1 MVSAAPGE
9 RNWDAIRH
17 YYHPEAR
24 LVRTGLNA
32 DGTPF
37 VSVFT
42 LDAYIENVRQV
53 LDGVRFSE
61 VEVAQES
68 VVFGNVARLTSVY
81 EYTRQTA
88 TQTVRGRG
96 VNFFTLVHD
105 AGAVARDE
113 HRLGQ
118 RAPRPVAAA
127 GSLCAACGVV
137 DIAGLEH
144 NLRRAAPCDGQ
155 HRLAD
160 RTRSSGSCAETARAA
175 AATTSR

>member
-1 MVSAAPGE
+1 MAGKTDFRELTRALYRVVSAPVEE
-9 RNWDAIRH
+9 REWDAIRH

-24 LVRTGLNA
+24 LVRTGVNP

-42 LDAYIENVRQV
+42 LDAYIENVRQM

-81 EYTRQTA
+81 EYTRQSA
-88 TQTVRGRG
+88 NETVCGRG

-105 AGAVARDE
+105 AGQWRVMSIVWDNE
-113 HRLGQ
+113 
-118 RAPRPVAAA
+118 RP
-127 GSLCAACGVV
+127 GLSLPPEVYSP
-137 DIAGLEH
+137 
-144 NLRRAAPCDGQ
+144 RAA
-155 HRLAD
+155 
-160 RTRSSGSCAETARAA
+160 S
-175 AATTSR
+175 

>member
-1 MVSAAPGE
+1 VAKTDFCELTRALYEVVSAPPQQ

-24 LVRTGLNA
+24 LVRTGLNP

-42 LDAYIENVRQV
+42 LDAYIENVRQM

-61 VEVAQES
+61 VEVSQES

-81 EYTRQTA
+81 EYTRQSPA
-88 TQTVRGRG
+88 QTVCGRG

-105 AGAVARDE
+105 AGQWRVMSIVWDNERPGLSLPPE
-113 HRLGQ
+113 VY
-118 RAPRPVAAA
+118 APRAA
-127 GSLCAACGVV
+127 S
-137 DIAGLEH
+137 
-144 NLRRAAPCDGQ
+144 
-155 HRLAD
+155 
-160 RTRSSGSCAETARAA
+160 
-175 AATTSR
+175 